1 MTGYELVEHLLKKDC
16 KHPMKDR
23 TDKVRVLYSF
33 PHRLG
38 ADRICYT
45 AWEQVN
51 GLASAGAD
59 ILVHSGS
66 ISRAVPKGV
75 RTNSTLARGNL
86 RIPYRVL
93 GSMRALK
100 LHDWIVS
107 RRLERIADQIDIV
120 HAWPLG
126 ALSTLKA
133 AARLGIPTVLERPN
147 AHTRFAYEV
156 VKEECERIGVPLPRG
171 HEHAFNAEILEREE
185 EEYRTA
191 YRLLCPSEFT
201 LKTFV
206 DQGFSREQLA
216 RHFYGVDEKVFHPN
230 GTVRQNDAGLTVI
243 FVGVA
248 AVRKGLHLALE
259 AWLQSPAHKNGTFLI
274 AGEMLPDYAAKL
286 GSMLSHP
293 SVHPLGHRTDVPDL
307 MRKSDAMILPTI
319 EEGFGLVCTEAM
331 SSGCVPIVSE
341 ACTEICKHMVNSLV
355 HRIGDVST
363 LTQHITLLYENRLLL
378 QQLRATGLKRVPEIT
393 WDAAGERL
401 LEVYRETIDA
411 KRASHTP
418 TRQ

>member
-1 MTGYELVEHLLKKDC
+1 
-16 KHPMKDR
+16 MKEQNK
-23 TDKVRVLYSF
+23 KVRVLYSF

-59 ILVHSGS
+59 IFVHSGS
-66 ISRAVPKGV
+66 LSRAVPKGV

-86 RIPYRVL
+86 RIPFRLL

-107 RRLERIADQIDIV
+107 RRLEKIADQIDIV

-126 ALSTLKA
+126 ALSTLRTA
-133 AARLGIPTVLERPN
+133 AKLGIPTVLERPN
-147 AHTRFAYEV
+147 AHTRFAYDV
-156 VKEECERIGVPLPRG
+156 VKAECERIGVPLPPG
-171 HEHAFNAEILEREE
+171 HEHAFNAEVLEREE

-201 LKTFV
+201 LETFV
-206 DQGFSREQLA
+206 NQGFPREQLV
-216 RHFYGVDEKVFHPN
+216 RHFYGVDETVFHPN
-230 GTVRQNDAGLTVI
+230 SAERQKDAGLTVI

-248 AVRKGLHLALE
+248 AVRKGLHFALE
-259 AWLQSPAHKNGTFLI
+259 AWLQSAAHKNGTFLI

-286 GSMLSHP
+286 GPMLAHP
-293 SVHPLGHRTDVPDL
+293 SVRPLGHRNDVPDL

-341 ACTEICKHMVNSLV
+341 ACTEICKHMENSLV

-363 LTQHITLLYENRLLL
+363 LTQHITLVNENRALLRR
-378 QQLRATGLKRVPEIT
+378 LRAAGLKKVPEIT
-393 WDAAGERL
+393 WDAAGARL
-401 LEVYRETIDA
+401 LEVYRETIDTM
-411 KRASHTP
+411 HTNH
-418 TRQ
+418 TRTT

>member
-1 MTGYELVEHLLKKDC
+1 
-16 KHPMKDR
+16 MKEQNK
-23 TDKVRVLYSF
+23 KVRVLYSF

-59 ILVHSGS
+59 IFVHSGS
-66 ISRAVPKGV
+66 LSRAVPKGV

-86 RIPYRVL
+86 RIPFRLL

-107 RRLERIADQIDIV
+107 RRLEKIADQIDIV

-126 ALSTLKA
+126 ALSTLRTA
-133 AARLGIPTVLERPN
+133 AKLGIPTVLERPN
-147 AHTRFAYEV
+147 AHTRFAYDV
-156 VKEECERIGVPLPRG
+156 VKAECERIGVPLPPG
-171 HEHAFNAEILEREE
+171 HEHAFNAEVLEREE

-201 LKTFV
+201 LETFV
-206 DQGFSREQLA
+206 NQGFPREQLV
-216 RHFYGVDEKVFHPN
+216 RHFYGVDETVFHPN
-230 GTVRQNDAGLTVI
+230 GAERQKDAGLTVI
-243 FVGVA
+243 FVGLA
-248 AVRKGLHLALE
+248 AVRKGLHFALE

-286 GSMLSHP
+286 GPMLAHP
-293 SVHPLGHRTDVPDL
+293 SVRPLGHRNDVPDL

-341 ACTEICKHMVNSLV
+341 ACTEICKHMENSLV

-363 LTQHITLLYENRLLL
+363 LTQHITLVDENRALLRR
-378 QQLRATGLKRVPEIT
+378 LRAAGLKKVPEIT
-393 WDAAGERL
+393 WDAAGARL
-401 LEVYRETIDA
+401 LEVYRETIDTM
-411 KRASHTP
+411 HTNH
-418 TRQ
+418 TRTT

>member
-1 MTGYELVEHLLKKDC
+1 
-16 KHPMKDR
+16 MKEQNK
-23 TDKVRVLYSF
+23 KVRVLYSF

-59 ILVHSGS
+59 IFVHSGS
-66 ISRAVPKGV
+66 LSRAVPKGV

-86 RIPYRVL
+86 RIPFRLL

-107 RRLERIADQIDIV
+107 RRLEKIADQIDIV

-126 ALSTLKA
+126 ALSTLRTA
-133 AARLGIPTVLERPN
+133 AKLGIPTVLERPN
-147 AHTRFAYEV
+147 AHTRFAYDV
-156 VKEECERIGVPLPRG
+156 VKAECERIGVPLPPG
-171 HEHAFNAEILEREE
+171 HEHAFNAEVLEREE

-201 LKTFV
+201 LETFV
-206 DQGFSREQLA
+206 NQGFPREQLV
-216 RHFYGVDEKVFHPN
+216 RHFYGVDETVFHPN
-230 GTVRQNDAGLTVI
+230 GAERQKDAGLTVI

-248 AVRKGLHLALE
+248 AVRKGLHFALE

-286 GSMLSHP
+286 GPMLAHP
-293 SVHPLGHRTDVPDL
+293 SVRPLGHRNDVPDL

-341 ACTEICKHMVNSLV
+341 ACTEICKHMENSLV

-363 LTQHITLLYENRLLL
+363 LTQHITLVDENRALLRR
-378 QQLRATGLKRVPEIT
+378 LRAAGLKKVPEIT
-393 WDAAGERL
+393 WDAAGARL
-401 LEVYRETIDA
+401 LEVYRETIDTM
-411 KRASHTP
+411 HTNH
-418 TRQ
+418 TRTT